1 MLIEMAT
8 RNYNQRKRAQQQ
20 ELTRQRIVAATVEL
34 HEELGAA
41 RTTVSAV
48 AKRAGVQ
55 RLTVYRHF
63 PDDAALL
70 EACTT
75 SWLEQNP
82 LPTAADWQDEADPL
96 ARAVAALD
104 AFHAYYRRTARMW
117 QSSYRDR
124 DTVPALAERLE
135 LVERYLDG
143 IADELTAPLQLTTP
157 GHRLARVVVRHGL
170 RFSTWRS
177 LADEGLAERET
188 AELLRVWLGG
198 VLEADANA

>member
-1 MLIEMAT
+1 MAT
-8 RNYNQRKRAQQQ
+8 RNYTQRKRAQQQ

-75 SWLEQNP
+75 RWLELNP
-82 LPTAADWQDEADPL
+82 LPTAADWQDVADPL
-96 ARAVAALD
+96 ARAVAALG

-117 QSSYRDR
+117 HSSYRDR
-124 DTVPALAERLE
+124 DTVPALAERLA

-143 IADELTAPLQLTTP
+143 IADELTAPLQLTAR
-157 GHRLARVVVRHGL
+157 GHRLAGVVVRHGL
-170 RFSTWRS
+170 RFTTWQS
-177 LADEGLAERET
+177 LAELGLAEQEMG
-188 AELLRVWLGG
+188 ELVGDWLGG
-198 VLEADANA
+198 VVGEEIVG